1 MTKFIEKPTAITPN
15 RELQSDEYF
24 NETDHLIYC
33 SKCNTPRQCKHEL
46 QGKVLIPSIRC
57 KCQQEIF
64 EQEEAQRKLHEK
76 QMEIEHLKTSG
87 LQDKSLYDYTFA
99 KDNGSN
105 PEMKLAHN
113 YANKKVAVMARSVI
127 MTMFDLQCE
136 YVEYNTN
143 SEILKAVENGEVD
156 YGICHEAVAEKIIEK
171 ENLSVVPSLTIMN
184 SFLTF
189 GVWEDK
195 EELRDQ
201 MNTILKYYANQ
212 GTLARLENK
221 WIVNYSRNRSLSY
234 VIEQNKVFYVA
245 YLITWLFVMFLL
257 SILKVLHFIGLFC
270 KYRILFAMSGQSK
283 AFLLKKT
290 IFAKNQKNG
299 LFS

>member
-24 NETDHLIYC
+24 NETNHLIYC
-33 SKCNTPRQCKHEL
+33 SKCNTPRQCRHEL

-113 YANKKVAVMARSVI
+113 YVSNWEEMKANASGLLIWGDVGTGKSFFAGCIANALLEKRRSC
-127 MTMFDLQCE
+127 TDDQLFPDSE
-136 YVEYNTN
+136 YPY
-143 SEILKAVENGEVD
+143 
-156 YGICHEAVAEKIIEK
+156 
-171 ENLSVVPSLTIMN
+171 
-184 SFLTF
+184 
-189 GVWEDK
+189 
-195 EELRDQ
+195 
-201 MNTILKYYANQ
+201 
-212 GTLARLENK
+212 
-221 WIVNYSRNRSLSY
+221 RN
-234 VIEQNKVFYVA
+234 
-245 YLITWLFVMFLL
+245 
-257 SILKVLHFIGLFC
+257 
-270 KYRILFAMSGQSK
+270 
-283 AFLLKKT
+283 AF
-290 IFAKNQKNG
+290 
-299 LFS
+299 